1 MPHAATSG
9 NARERGWG
17 GVIGEEEDEEI
28 PAGVLT
34 RLEFIAE
41 NPKREQAQV
50 SCAPQ
55 RFKEQREKGFVGIQ

>member
-1 MPHAATSG
+1 
-9 NARERGWG
+9 
-17 GVIGEEEDEEI
+17 VIGEEEDEEI

-50 SCAPQ
+50 SCTPQ
-55 RFKEQREKGFVGIQ
+55 RFKEQREKGFAGIR